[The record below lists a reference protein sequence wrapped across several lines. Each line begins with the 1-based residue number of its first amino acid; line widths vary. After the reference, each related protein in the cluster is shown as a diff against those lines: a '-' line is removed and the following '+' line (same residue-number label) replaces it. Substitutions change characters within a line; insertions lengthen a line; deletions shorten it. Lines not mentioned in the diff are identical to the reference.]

1 VDPGEETL
9 PRVTPSMLAS
19 ADVRCPRRLRAE
31 YEGASGSGG
40 PIPRARLRDAFLDA
54 ARVAHAEGGTP
65 RFDRFH
71 APASLEP
78 EERRVFDHAA
88 GWYRRWYGSQPVTTF
103 LHDCDHPT
111 VSPRFGVRV
120 GGWVDLTVLGD
131 DGTPELRQLDL
142 WGRRRPPDDPL
153 ELDSVWL
160 AVLRLARWAGDR
172 PLVVSWADLVAGERR
187 EVTVRVPE
195 RLPELR
201 DRLAARLDALRDRIT
216 DDNAAPGRD
225 CGSCHHVWRCPAHR
239 DGVNVMARPRDIRP
253 AVLTLTPTSLTTW
266 ARCRRGWRD
275 YYLLSV
281 ASSDASA
288 PSDHGRFLHAMLRL
302 LHEHGTCHDAA
313 RVHDVLDSHDAPAQL
328 REEVARHVRRCPTS
342 ATSVGHELELARFH
356 GKPLPVFMATARFDA
371 LWAHDGLLDA
381 RDYKTGRV
389 WYERISEDPRA
400 QVQAWVLGPEADAR
414 GLRLR
419 LRYEH
424 LAGEVDDDPLPWEP
438 DADELADVGARLHDT
453 VVAMHAE
460 EAWAGV
466 HDDAICGTC
475 RYRSICPD
483 SAAPDTPSWPSASD
497 ATAVEDD
504 VLAAAAAVDA

>member
-1 VDPGEETL
+1 
-9 PRVTPSMLAS
+9 M
-19 ADVRCPRRLRAE
+19 
-31 YEGASGSGG
+31 
-40 PIPRARLRDAFLDA
+40 
-54 ARVAHAEGGTP
+54 
-65 RFDRFH
+65 
-71 APASLEP
+71 
-78 EERRVFDHAA
+78 FDHAA

-266 ARCRRGWRD
+266 ARCRRGRRD

-281 ASSDASA
+281 VSSDASA
-288 PSDHGRFLHAMLRL
+288 RRTMAGSCTPCCGSS
-302 LHEHGTCHDAA
+302 T
-313 RVHDVLDSHDAPAQL
+313 STAPATTPPGCTTCWTATTRPREL
-328 REEVARHVRRCPTS
+328 REEVRARRAPLSDICD
-342 ATSVGHELELARFH
+342 VGR
-356 GKPLPVFMATARFDA
+356 
-371 LWAHDGLLDA
+371 
-381 RDYKTGRV
+381 
-389 WYERISEDPRA
+389 PRA
-400 QVQAWVLGPEADAR
+400 GAGALPRQAAASLHGDGA
-414 GLRLR
+414 LRR
-419 LRYEH
+419 
-424 LAGEVDDDPLPWEP
+424 A
-438 DADELADVGARLHDT
+438 VGARRAPRRAAT
-453 VVAMHAE
+453 TRP
-460 EAWAGV
+460 AGSGTSGSPRTPAPRCRPGCSAQRPTRGDCGCGCATSTSPARSTTTRCPGSPTPTSSPTSGTPAR
-466 HDDAICGTC
+466 HGRGDARRGGVG
-475 RYRSICPD
+475 RGAR
-483 SAAPDTPSWPSASD
+483 
-497 ATAVEDD
+497 
-504 VLAAAAAVDA
+504 